1 MYEST
6 RNNLCNSLYGELNDV
21 PAWYALHT
29 RSRHEKKISE
39 KLTSKGVAHYLPLNT
54 VYRRWSDR
62 YKQVTEPLFSCYV
75 FVNIK
80 LRDRLL
86 VLQTEGAVNLVL
98 HNGKPARIPEMQ
110 IQAIQRILQEQKT
123 IEPADY
129 FTPGQKVRV
138 VRGPFEGIEGILESK
153 RNNHRLV
160 LAIEGIRQAVSV
172 EIDPREL
179 EVIGG

>member
-54 VYRRWSDR
+54 IYRRWSDR
-62 YKQVTEPLFSCYV
+62 YKQVAEPLFSCYV

-86 VLQTEGAVNLVL
+86 VLL
-98 HNGKPARIPEMQ
+98 AR
-110 IQAIQRILQEQKT
+110 
-123 IEPADY
+123 
-129 FTPGQKVRV
+129 FS
-138 VRGPFEGIEGILESK
+138 F
-153 RNNHRLV
+153 
-160 LAIEGIRQAVSV
+160 
-172 EIDPREL
+172 
-179 EVIGG
+179 